1 MLDYSKDIFP
11 LSHLVLYSKGWYA
24 PINKDEDKFTFL
36 RKVAKLDDYDFI
48 QTKQQLLYLLLT
60 HIDNYDEWSSKQ
72 PNGKV
77 FRFTLFMSEA
87 EQYVRLYDM
96 DIVDAQIRATLDF
109 LMRLGGKEIVLKRP
123 VFNRK
128 LFKKGIKYGNS
139 VNGLTYK
146 HINEFVSSFDF
157 KD

>member
-1 MLDYSKDIFP
+1 MMDYSKDIFP
-11 LSHLVLYSKGWYA
+11 LSNLVLYSKGWYA
-24 PINKDEDKFTFL
+24 SVHKDEDKFSFL
-36 RKVAKLDDYDFI
+36 KRIAKLDGYDFI

-60 HIDNYDEWSSKQ
+60 HIDSYNEWSSKQ

-87 EQYVRLYDM
+87 EQYVRLYNM
-96 DIVDAQIRATLDF
+96 DIVDAQIRATLNF
-109 LMRLGGKEIVLKRP
+109 FMKLGGKEIVLKRP
-123 VFNRK
+123 VFSRK
-128 LFKKGIKYGNS
+128 LYKKGIKFNNR

-146 HINEFVSSFDF
+146 HINKFVSGFDF